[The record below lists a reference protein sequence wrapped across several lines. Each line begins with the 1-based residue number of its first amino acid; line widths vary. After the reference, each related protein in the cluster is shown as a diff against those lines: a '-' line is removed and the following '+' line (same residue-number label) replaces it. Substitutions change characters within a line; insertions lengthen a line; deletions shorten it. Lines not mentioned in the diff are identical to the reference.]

1 MPGHSLPASSNDE
14 LERYRAASTA
24 GDPVLLTPDIV
35 VFMESGVDISIGVR
49 AANGRP
55 LAGRAAG
62 VRLDG
67 TEMRLTV
74 SEQTYG
80 DMIESVAAG
89 SPLAVTFSRAI
100 DHRSIQIKAAGARIL
115 PPDAEDC
122 AAAARDAAHF
132 RDELVSVGYE
142 PAWSSLFMA
151 YDRSRLVV
159 LACVPRA
166 AFAQTP
172 GPGAGEEL
180 RR

>member
-1 MPGHSLPASSNDE
+1 MQRFSRPASPERE
-14 LERYRAASTA
+14 LEQYRAAGSERGA
-24 GDPVLLTPDIV
+24 SLFTPDLLAFV
-35 VFMESGVDISIGVR
+35 ESGVDTSIGVR
-49 AANGRP
+49 ALDGRP
-55 LAGRAAG
+55 LAGRATG
-62 VRLDG
+62 VRFDS
-67 TEMRLTV
+67 TEVRITV

-80 DMIESVAAG
+80 DMIMAVSAG
-89 SPLAVTFSRAI
+89 SPIAVTFSRAI
-100 DHRSIQIKAAGARIL
+100 DHRAIQIKAVSARVL
-115 PPDAEDC
+115 SPDADDL

-151 YDRSRLVV
+151 YDRSRLLV
-159 LACVPRA
+159 LAFVPTS